1 MISEKKKTGR
11 LDIFT
16 KSNFENLLTLR
27 LFLYVSVGKQ
37 DSSFYLNRTRVF
49 LTQEIHSLT
58 AHRNTAAGDGA
69 GMRGEGVWN
78 QTPFQVEQM
87 VFSVVTA
94 DEDRGAR
101 QLRSA
106 AALRTRSST
115 LPWVLRATRRPS
127 NVSARRCGR

>member
-1 MISEKKKTGR
+1 MR

-16 KSNFENLLTLR
+16 KRNFEDLLTLR

-49 LTQEIHSLT
+49 LTQGIHSPT
-58 AHRNTAAGDGA
+58 AHQNTAAGDGA

-101 QLRSA
+101 RIRSA

-115 LPWVLRATRRPS
+115 LPWVPRGTGRPS
-127 NVSARRCGR
+127 EVSARRFGR

>member
-1 MISEKKKTGR
+1 MR

-16 KSNFENLLTLR
+16 KRNFEDLLTLR

-58 AHRNTAAGDGA
+58 AHQNTAAGDGA
-69 GMRGEGVWN
+69 GMRGEGAWN

-101 QLRSA
+101 RIRSA
-106 AALRTRSST
+106 SALRTRSSA
-115 LPWVLRATRRPS
+115 LPWVPRGTRRPS
-127 NVSARRCGR
+127 KVSARRFGH